1 MNLENRC
8 LTRRRC
14 DAINL
19 AEPCSMTEQKFEQR
33 HRFMVSDDYTVGKVA
48 SDMSPIDCQSGMS
61 GKCLPVKGI
70 CHLYKGTSTLLS
82 MEPVHRGVSSTS
94 FYLYD

>member
-1 MNLENRC
+1 MF
-8 LTRRRC
+8 
-14 DAINL
+14 NL

-33 HRFMVSDDYTVGKVA
+33 HHFMVSDDYTVGKVA